1 MNRMLI
7 WTIVFFCAAAA
18 GIFAEGQP
26 HSQARFSFPKSIRAG
41 DVAEVVIWSPQALG
55 PSEVV
60 LENAQGKVLDRA
72 QTFAVPAQ
80 DLPSGFSLAHV
91 EAALLTTDALSP
103 DQTADFVVFNA
114 QKIEVE
120 RSPVQILH
128 RSFPTEIVHLN
139 PVMTKLREYPN
150 RVEEHQA
157 ESIWKV
163 YLTNEPGSIFQT
175 GLYALPFSFQ
185 PRRSALFGDSRT
197 YVYSNGKS
205 STTYH
210 RGYDFAVPR
219 GTPVL
224 ASGGGRVVVAEFREM
239 TGGTVVIE
247 HLPGLYGDYF
257 HMDRLDVHAG
267 QMVRQGE
274 KLGLSGATGLV
285 TGPHLHW
292 EFRLHG
298 YSVDGEQLLTQGILD
313 KERLAKLF
321 STAER

>member
-1 MNRMLI
+1 MNKRHFGFLI
-7 WTIVFFCAAAA
+7 FFLTAA
-18 GIFAEGQP
+18 GLFAEGQLP
-26 HSQARFSFPKSIRAG
+26 VQTRFSFPKSIRAG
-41 DVAEVVIWSPQALG
+41 DVAEVVIWSPHNLELNEAA
-55 PSEVV
+55 

-72 QTFAVPAQ
+72 QTFAVPAA
-80 DLPSGFSLAHV
+80 DLPEGLANHV
-91 EAALLTTDALSP
+91 EAALLATDALSP
-103 DQTADFVVFNA
+103 DQTATFVVFNA
-114 QKIEVE
+114 QKTEVE
-120 RSPVQILH
+120 RSEVQIVH
-128 RSFPTEIVHLN
+128 RTFPTEIVHLN

-150 RVEEHQA
+150 RVERHQA
-157 ESIWKV
+157 ESIWKI
-163 YLTNEPGSIFQT
+163 YLTNDADCVFQT

-224 ASGGGRVVVAEFREM
+224 ASGRGRVVMARFREM

-247 HLPGLYGDYF
+247 HLPGLYSDYF
-257 HMDRLDVHAG
+257 HMDRLDVHVG
-267 QMVRQGE
+267 QLVRQGD

-298 YSVDGEQLLTQGILD
+298 YSVDGERLLKEGILD